1 MAVGVVEVGAPAA
14 LAPVDLPRITPP
26 GPAPERNAPLHDA
39 SVDRVEVGLGDP
51 EREVKTGDRLGIGG
65 GREVE
70 RHAVLGAHLPEPAHR
85 LGFGQPQH
93 LGEPAG
99 TGFGVAGGDDR
110 VIQFDGHG
118 NQCAVTPGDR

>member
-1 MAVGVVEVGAPAA
+1 MIEVDASSAMAM
-14 LAPVDLPRITPP
+14 VDLTGSLLAGI
-26 GPAPERNAPLHDA
+26 GPMVEATFGDA
-39 SVDRVEVGLGDP
+39 GVDGVESLFGDP

-85 LGFGQPQH
+85 SGFGQPQH